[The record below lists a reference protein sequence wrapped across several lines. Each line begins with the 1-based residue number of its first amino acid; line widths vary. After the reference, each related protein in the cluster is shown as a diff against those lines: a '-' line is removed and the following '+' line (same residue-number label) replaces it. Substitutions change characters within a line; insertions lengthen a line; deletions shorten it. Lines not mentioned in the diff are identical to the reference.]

1 MNVKA
6 VVCLFVLD
14 VVWAAI
20 QFYDIYFTVSLI
32 YSNGIR
38 MEC

>member
-6 VVCLFVLD
+6 IVFLFVLD
-14 VVWAAI
+14 VVWAAT

-32 YSNGIR
+32 LIYANGIR
-38 MEC
+38 M